1 MTSLFK
7 KRMKGHISKKW
18 FLHDKKKYKWQVV
31 CEIYKLHDSKQK
43 KNEVMNGPYNLHFK
57 KYKNDEDMDAIHA
70 HLKIIY
76 R

>member
-1 MTSLFK
+1 MIRKNTNGKSYVRYTSCMIQNK
-7 KRMKGHISKKW
+7 
-18 FLHDKKKYKWQVV
+18 
-31 CEIYKLHDSKQK
+31 K

-57 KYKNDEDMDAIHA
+57 KYKNDKDMDAIHA